1 MRFKDRIAALEFL
14 RGFLGDAAAMAA
26 LRRQLARHRSGVSSL
41 SNHQVLAEISTLLA
55 RAPIHI
61 SRPIR
66 LRVPASLGKEQK
78 EPVPLRGRI
87 VRASGKE
94 EEEEVYVLAVA
105 VKTIGGTPL
114 VNHSVRIL
122 DPDTEEQVGER
133 RMTDDDGVLRTTV
146 PRNKT
151 YRIEILDEEHEPF
164 IEPVDAYEEPA
175 YLICRFID
183 ECGAPVANT
192 KVEVWED
199 GHCLETVTDAEG
211 KVDCCV
217 HLGPYELKI
226 GEQSFRAHALLSR
239 DLETEEHNYR
249 FVVHADGAQD
259 EDPGEFH
266 ERLPQYDAPFD
277 IEGQEAEA

>member
-26 LRRQLARHRSGVSSL
+26 LRRQLARHRSGVSRL

-55 RAPIHI
+55 NGPIYI
-61 SRPIR
+61 SRPTR
-66 LRVPASLGKEQK
+66 LRVPASMGKEQK
-78 EPVPLRGRI
+78 ESVELRRRI

-105 VKTIGGTPL
+105 VKMIGGTPL

-133 RMTDDDGVLRTTV
+133 RMTDDDGVVRARV
-146 PRNKT
+146 PWNKT
-151 YRIEILDEEHEPF
+151 YRIEILDEEGEPF

-175 YLICRFID
+175 YLICRFVD
-183 ECGAPVANT
+183 ENGSPVAHV
-192 KVEVWED
+192 KVEVRED
-199 GHCLETVTDAEG
+199 GHCFETVTDDDG
-211 KVDCCV
+211 KIDCCV

-226 GEQSFRAHALLSR
+226 GEQSFQAHALLLR
-239 DLETEEHNYR
+239 DLETEEHYYR
-249 FVVHADGAQD
+249 FVVHADGAQED
-259 EDPGEFH
+259 DPGEFR

-277 IEGQEAEA
+277 FESQEAEA